1 MSKQLHTLRLP
12 EQHVAEE
19 VKRPSQLLYDSNILM
34 NFSHVSCFEY
44 SRATWTTI
52 CRFYRMFSR

>member
-44 SRATWTTI
+44 SRATI